1 MVGDHL
7 RRSSRVSGMVGDHV
21 VDVQLEGD
29 EGVDSPAA
37 LLHLPKHDACTQSMK
52 KRSVSI
58 LTSIRMKQTFI
69 MIVMMRK
76 M

>member
-29 EGVDSPAA
+29 EGVDSPAV

-52 KRSVSI
+52 KRFR
-58 LTSIRMKQTFI
+58 L
-69 MIVMMRK
+69 
-76 M
+76 